1 VARIGRGA
9 AGPPARAIVI
19 GRAAATSA
27 TEIRPRRHRGETQ
40 SSDPQRRAT
49 PGAAFQDIEAMN
61 DNLLIRPA
69 QPTELP
75 GILAFQR
82 AAIAAVDPRAYSA
95 EERSAWARM
104 PASGMHA
111 LLASGR
117 YLVAE
122 ARGRL
127 VGGAGWEPLD
137 EPAQAAAVRAVFVHP
152 DFHGRGLGACLV
164 RAVEAAIAAAGR
176 RRILVPAALNAV
188 GFYQRLGY
196 VANETAV
203 AALDGVDL
211 RYRRMWKTA
220 A

>member
-1 VARIGRGA
+1 MKRTA
-9 AGPPARAIVI
+9 AILIAAPPPAPHSRD
-19 GRAAATSA
+19 T
-27 TEIRPRRHRGETQ
+27 
-40 SSDPQRRAT
+40 
-49 PGAAFQDIEAMN
+49 EAMN

-69 QPTELP
+69 LATDLP
-75 GILAFQR
+75 GILAFQQ
-82 AAIAAVDPRAYSA
+82 AAIAAIDAHIYSA
-95 EERSAWARM
+95 EERSAWARV
-104 PASGMHA
+104 PAAGMERLVA
-111 LLASGR
+111 NGR
-117 YLVAE
+117 YLVAD
-122 ARGRL
+122 AKGRL

-152 DFHGRGLGACLV
+152 AFHGRGLGV
-164 RAVEAAIAAAGR
+164 RLLGAVETAIAAAGR

-196 VANETAV
+196 VADEIAV

>member
-1 VARIGRGA
+1 
-9 AGPPARAIVI
+9 
-19 GRAAATSA
+19 
-27 TEIRPRRHRGETQ
+27 
-40 SSDPQRRAT
+40 
-49 PGAAFQDIEAMN
+49 MN
-61 DNLLIRPA
+61 DTLLIRPA
-69 QPTELP
+69 LPADLP

-95 EERSAWARM
+95 EERGAWART
-104 PASGMHA
+104 PATGMQDLVA
-111 LLASGR
+111 AGR

-122 ARGRL
+122 ARDRL

-152 DFHGRGLGACLV
+152 QFHGRGLGAQLV
-164 RAVEAAIAAAGR
+164 RAVETAIAAAGR

-196 VANETAV
+196 VANEMAV
-203 AALDGVDL
+203 AALDGADL
-211 RYRRMWKTA
+211 RHRRMWKTA